1 MYAYGYRWSPSEIGV
16 KIRYKRD
23 TGAVQLIMYKG
34 PNEGKGETKGYQAF
48 NDWLNNVGPSTDEM
62 MQLALADY
70 RDHQLEL
77 QNIYIWCLISI
88 CGL

>member
-1 MYAYGYRWSPSEIGV
+1 
-16 KIRYKRD
+16 
-23 TGAVQLIMYKG
+23 MYKG
-34 PNEGKGETKGYQAF
+34 PNEGKGETKGYQAL

-77 QNIYIWCLISI
+77 QNIY
-88 CGL
+88 GF

>member
-1 MYAYGYRWSPSEIGV
+1 
-16 KIRYKRD
+16 
-23 TGAVQLIMYKG
+23 MYKG
-34 PNEGKGETKGYQAF
+34 PKEEKGETKGYQAL

-77 QNIYIWCLISI
+77 QNIWFLVLYCNNYSSKLI
-88 CGL
+88 LLKTN